1 MRRGCDEEGKAAQES
16 AAKRRNVEEEK
27 TAPAGATTSTATAT
41 AFSRVRKGKL
51 VMKGAKKAASASGK
65 QRKEHTAQSASE
77 RLDERCR
84 KKGDR
89 HCR

>member
-1 MRRGCDEEGKAAQES
+1 MRRGSAEDEKGALES
-16 AAKRRNVEEEK
+16 AAKRRNVEEK
-27 TAPAGATTSTATAT
+27 SAPAGAAASAGTAT

-51 VMKGAKKAASASGK
+51 VMKGAKKAASAGGEAQK
-65 QRKEHTAQSASE
+65 AHTAQTASE

>member
-1 MRRGCDEEGKAAQES
+1 MRRASAEEGKEAQES
-16 AAKRRNVEEEK
+16 AAKRRNVEEK
-27 TAPAGATTSTATAT
+27 AAPARETAAGTATAT

-51 VMKGAKKAASASGK
+51 VMKGARKAAGD
-65 QRKEHTAQSASE
+65 QPKEHTPQSASE